1 MRLLH
6 IRHKVLAASFHNA
19 THALFQ
25 GIDDDNVVSRDTP
38 MLNVSTLENVLVRLD
53 VSGVDDLFPVMWWIP
68 P

>member
-6 IRHKVLAASFHNA
+6 IRHKVLAASLHNA

-38 MLNVSTLENVLVRLD
+38 MLNVSTLEDVLVRLD
-53 VSGVDDLFPVMWWIP
+53 VGWVDDLLPVMRWVSP
-68 P
+68 

>member
-6 IRHKVLAASFHNA
+6 IRHKVLAASFDNA
-19 THALFQ
+19 AHALFQ

-38 MLNVSTLENVLVRLD
+38 MLNISTLEDVLVRLD
-53 VSGVDDLFPVMWWIP
+53 VSGVDNLLPVMWWIP